1 MNDELVQKRAEAT
14 VSLLKLALSPENS
27 IKRAKKERKKEDL
40 GLLSLESR
48 CTNPECKIRALT
60 MQQDDLHVRAR
71 GCHS

>member
-1 MNDELVQKRAEAT
+1 
-14 VSLLKLALSPENS
+14 
-27 IKRAKKERKKEDL
+27 
-40 GLLSLESR
+40 LESR